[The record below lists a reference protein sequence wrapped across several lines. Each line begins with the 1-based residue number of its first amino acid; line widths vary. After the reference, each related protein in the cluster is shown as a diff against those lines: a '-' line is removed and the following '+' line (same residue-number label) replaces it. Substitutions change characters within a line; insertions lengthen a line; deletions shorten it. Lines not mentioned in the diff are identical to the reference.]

1 MELRQLECFV
11 AVAEELHFR
20 KAGERLGLS
29 SSALSDRITALEA
42 ELGVD
47 LFFRTTRQ
55 VNLTQAGAEL
65 LRDAK
70 KILSDVEKSVAS
82 ARHASESGLKTLRIS
97 GVDEAISMLLPQV
110 LAKFQKNLS

>member
-29 SSALSDRITALEA
+29 SSALSDRITGLET

-55 VNLTQAGAEL
+55 VSLTQAGSEL

-70 KILSDVEKSVAS
+70 KT
-82 ARHASESGLKTLRIS
+82 HPWSENALHTNQLEFICERVQRRIDNN
-97 GVDEAISMLLPQV
+97 VHN
-110 LAKFQKNLS
+110 LALIAVN